1 MQICIDDGSTSIKM
15 AWNDAGRMKTFISE
29 NAFARGDAI
38 LSGDRPALTYVVGN
52 DRYHYNPGMNAE
64 TTTNVE
70 YQYST
75 VNAVAVQHAL
85 QKSGL
90 KPQEVDIIATLPLT
104 EFYTRQGVRNEANV
118 ERKISN
124 LAQSIKV
131 IGGET
136 FTIRSV
142 KVVPESIPAGI
153 DTIRSLEEGQSLLI
167 IDIGGTT
174 LDLSLVGAG
183 GQVLSIVGH
192 EGIGVSTITN
202 AVQDALQGA
211 HLRASAKVVNTLI
224 AHHGDSG
231 FIDARTNTPAQV
243 EAFKKTFSAARDE
256 LCGAVLAEVNKVKG
270 YTHVTI
276 VGGGA
281 SLIADAVRALPQ
293 CPVNRFTLPGT
304 PQLALVKGIYSMFG
318 DAHA

>member
-1 MQICIDDGSTSIKM
+1 MQICIDDGSTSIKL
-15 AWNDAGRMKTFISE
+15 AWNDAGKMNTFISE

-64 TTTNVE
+64 TTTNVQ
-70 YQYST
+70 YQYSA

-85 QKSGL
+85 QESGL
-90 KPQEVDIIATLPLT
+90 KPQEVDIIATLPLA
-104 EFYTRQGVRNEANV
+104 EFYTRAGLRNEANV

-124 LAQSIKV
+124 LCQPMKV
-131 IGGET
+131 IGGEA

-153 DTIRSLEEGQSLLI
+153 DIINGLEEDQSLLI

-183 GQVLSIVGH
+183 GRVLDIRGH
-192 EGIGVSTITN
+192 EGIGVSTITER
-202 AVQDALQGA
+202 VQDALQGA

-224 AHHGDSG
+224 AHYDDPA

-243 EAFKKTFSAARDE
+243 GAFKSAFSAARDE
-256 LCGAVLAEVNKVKG
+256 LCAAVLAEVNKVQG
-270 YTHVTI
+270 FTHCVV

-281 SLIADAVRALPQ
+281 RLIADSVRALPQ
-293 CPVNRFTLPGT
+293 CPVNRFTVPADA
-304 PQLALVKGIYSMFG
+304 QLALVTGIYSMFG
-318 DAHA
+318 GRSE